1 MTRLL
6 ATAALASA
14 LQVIC
19 AGLVSA
25 QDQEKYLGEIR
36 LFGYNW
42 CPVGWTPAAGQT
54 LIINQYVALF
64 SLYGTAFGGNGV
76 TTFGLPNLNGGAAD
90 GGSAAVPNPALT
102 LKWCVA
108 ITGIYPSRP

>member
-1 MTRLL
+1 MRRLL

-25 QDQEKYLGEIR
+25 EEMYLGEIR

-42 CPVGWTPAAGQT
+42 CPVGWAPAAGQT
-54 LIINQYVALF
+54 LLINQYVALF
-64 SLYGTAFGGNGV
+64 SLYGTTFGGNGV
-76 TTFGLPNLNGGAAD
+76 TTFGLPNLSGGAAD
-90 GGSAAVPNPALT
+90 GGSAAVPNPAQT
-102 LKWCVA
+102 LHWCVA
-108 ITGIYPSRP
+108 ITGTYPSRP

>member
-6 ATAALASA
+6 ATAAVASA

-19 AGLVSA
+19 TGLVSA
-25 QDQEKYLGEIR
+25 REQEKYLGEIR

-42 CPVGWTPAAGQT
+42 CPVGWAPAAGQT
-54 LIINQYVALF
+54 LLVNQYAALF

-76 TTFGLPNLNGGAAD
+76 TTFGLPNLSGGTAD
-90 GGSAAVPNPALT
+90 GGSAAVPN
-102 LKWCVA
+102 
-108 ITGIYPSRP
+108 RP